1 MVFKAKLTKKDIKK
15 ISAEFKKILTQAGV
29 KVEGIILFGSYAVG
43 KPHAWSDVDLC
54 VVSRQFGKND
64 FDDMAKLSK
73 LGKQVSYLIESHPIN
88 PRDLK
93 FGIHPLAEEIKR
105 TGKKI

>member
-1 MVFKAKLTKKDIKK
+1 MVFKAKLTKRDIKE
-15 ISAEFKKILTQAGV
+15 ISAEFKKTLAKAGIQV
-29 KVEGIILFGSYAVG
+29 DDLILFGSYAAG
-43 KPHAWSDVDLC
+43 KPHAWSDIDLC

-88 PRDLK
+88 PKDLK
-93 FGIHPLAEEIKR
+93 RGIHPLAEEIKR

>member
-15 ISAEFKKILTQAGV
+15 ISADFKEMLAKAGIRV
-29 KVEGIILFGSYAVG
+29 DDLILFGSYAAG
-43 KPHAWSDVDLC
+43 RPHAWSDVDLC

-73 LGKQVSYLIESHPIN
+73 IGKQVSYLIEPHPIN
-88 PRDLK
+88 PKDLK
-93 FGIHPLAEEIKR
+93 RGIHPLAEEIKR
-105 TGKKI
+105 KGRKI